1 MDERPLEENTPKQTG
16 PESFLKKL
24 YRPGPLVFFFAV
36 ATLAMLGLGWH
47 LLTEDTPPPEVVA
60 RAAISAANALPR
72 VYEED
77 TSSTMEDKV
86 RQVDLAIIEAM
97 RRFDMNLSDL
107 ELLDVEMRRKDGR
120 GYHYQVLR
128 IPALKAPVEF
138 LAELKQRL
146 ADREPE
152 AQFAAN
158 GTEEVLISVA
168 ALPTHRLL
176 LRTIPFVLPRPE
188 KKGPKMAIVI
198 DDIGED
204 MHVLRGLVDLDF
216 PVTLAVWP
224 HASHTDDS
232 VALVKDKGRDL
243 IVHFP
248 MEPRGYPK
256 YDPGDDAL
264 FASMSADEV
273 RARVA
278 ENLARVPG
286 AIGVNNHMG
295 SRFTESAPG
304 MGAALAEF
312 NRRGLFFLDSLTTAK
327 SVGRKTAAEVGIPF
341 YERDIFLDNVKD
353 VSAIIHQ
360 LRMAEKVARKQGHSI
375 AIGHPYPATL
385 AALREWGQSRDNA
398 IQLIPLSQLQPE

>member
-1 MDERPLEENTPKQTG
+1 MDERPLEENTQETAG
-16 PESFLKKL
+16 SESFLRKL
-24 YRPGPLVFFFAV
+24 YRPGPLVFFFAF
-36 ATLAMLGLGWH
+36 AIFSLLGLGWH

-60 RAAISAANALPR
+60 RAAISAANALPKI
-72 VYEED
+72 YEED
-77 TSSTMEDKV
+77 TSNTMEDKV

-97 RRFDMNLSDL
+97 RRFNLNFGDL
-107 ELLDVEMRRKDGR
+107 ELLDVELRRKDGR

-128 IPALKAPVEF
+128 IPAQADTRGF
-138 LAELKQRL
+138 LSELAQRL
-146 ADREPE
+146 TAREPE
-152 AQFAAN
+152 ALLSVN
-158 GTEEVLISVA
+158 GTDEAMVSVA

-188 KKGPKMAIVI
+188 KAGPKIAIVI

-204 MHVLRGLVDLDF
+204 MDVLRGLVDLDF

-224 HASHTDDS
+224 HASHTVDS
-232 VALVKDKGRDL
+232 VELIQAKERDL

-248 MEPRGYPK
+248 MEPRGYPD

-264 FASMSADEV
+264 FVSMSADQI

-286 AIGVNNHMG
+286 AVGVNNHMG
-295 SRFTESAPG
+295 SRFTENGPG
-304 MGAALAEF
+304 MTEALAEF
-312 NRRGLFFLDSLTTAK
+312 HKRGLFFLDSLTTAR
-327 SVGRKTAAEVGIPF
+327 SVGRRTAAAVGIPF

-360 LRMAEKVARKQGHSI
+360 LRMAEKVARKQGYSI

-385 AALREWGQSRDNA
+385 AALRQWGENRNSA
-398 IQLIPLSQLQPE
+398 IQLISLSQLQPE

>member
-1 MDERPLEENTPKQTG
+1 MDERPLEENTDKTIG
-16 PESFLKKL
+16 LGSFLRKL
-24 YRPGPLVFFFAV
+24 YRPGPLVLFFAV

-47 LLTEDTPPPEVVA
+47 LLTEDTPPPEIVA
-60 RAAISAANALPR
+60 RTTISAANAMPR
-72 VYEED
+72 IYEEE
-77 TSSTMEDKV
+77 TPSSMEDKV

-97 RRFDMNLSDL
+97 RHFELNLSDL
-107 ELLDVEMRRKDGR
+107 ELLDVELRPLDGR

-128 IPALKAPVEF
+128 MPTLKDSKGF
-138 LAELKQRL
+138 LAELTQRL
-146 ADREPE
+146 AAREPD
-152 AQFAAN
+152 AQLSAN
-158 GTEEVLISVA
+158 GTDEALVSVA

-176 LRTIPFVLPRPE
+176 LRTVPFVLPRPE

-204 MHVLRGLVDLDF
+204 MEVLRGLVDLDF

-224 HASHTDDS
+224 HASHTEDS
-232 VALVKDKGRDL
+232 VALVKAKGDDL

-256 YDPGDDAL
+256 YNPGDDAL
-264 FASMSADEV
+264 FISMNADQV
-273 RARVA
+273 RARVD

-295 SRFTESAPG
+295 SRFTENAPG
-304 MGAALAEF
+304 MAAALTEF
-312 NRRGLFFLDSLTTAK
+312 NKRGLFFLDSLTTPR
-327 SVGRKTAAEVGIPF
+327 SVGRRTAEGVGIPF

-353 VSAIIHQ
+353 VGAIIHQ
-360 LRMAEKVARKQGHSI
+360 LKMAEKVARKQGYAI

-385 AALREWGQSRDNA
+385 AALRQWGADRNTA